1 MAGSNASAR
10 DSAGGARML
19 RSTAA
24 LIGDFASSA
33 TAPGTQAPTRTSA
46 PARAAMLVIDDER
59 MERMFLQLVAAVEKR
74 EFDHERHAHDVATE
88 LIDQSQRC
96 RHRATGCAQVVHGEH
111 ALAGLD
117 RVLVDR
123 ERVAAVFELVLDL
136 DGLTRELAEL
146 ANGNEAR
153 VQLMGERA
161 ADDEAPRFDGHHHVD
176 PLLSVP
182 AHKRV
187 DDVPERRAV
196 LQERGDVLEED
207 SLGREVLDVADLD
220 RKSTRLNSSHRTISY
235 AVFCLK

>member
-59 MERMFLQLVAAVEKR
+59 MERMFLQFVAAVEKR

-96 RHRATGCAQVVHGEH
+96 RHRAAGCEQVVHSEH
-111 ALAGLD
+111 ALRGLVS
-117 RVLVDR
+117 VLVVT
-123 ERVAAVFELVLDL
+123 ELVVIVLMLVLDFV
-136 DGLTRELAEL
+136 GLVWELVEL
-146 ANGNEAR
+146 SSGN
-153 VQLMGERA
+153 
-161 ADDEAPRFDGHHHVD
+161 
-176 PLLSVP
+176 
-182 AHKRV
+182 
-187 DDVPERRAV
+187 
-196 LQERGDVLEED
+196 
-207 SLGREVLDVADLD
+207 
-220 RKSTRLNSSHRTISY
+220 
-235 AVFCLK
+235 